1 MTDPSRTDAA
11 LSMICSVTGVTGWIW
26 DPDSWQEWSI
36 RLLRQQHGADNV
48 FKVPDQDGGDLGIE
62 CFTRSGIVY
71 QCYCP
76 ENPDLAP
83 RALYENHR
91 NKITADIKKFIGNK
105 DELTRLLRSVK
116 IRSWILFTP
125 RHESY
130 RAVQHCADKAALVRA
145 ANLPYVTED
154 FIVDVHEL
162 SDYKESAEILN
173 RGPVLPAPV
182 RIPATV
188 PRQSID
194 GIDFRL
200 VDSPLISKMDEKLAK
215 IPQLAN
221 ADKRSIFR
229 GNLLGSHLAG
239 EGLLDRY
246 LESIP
251 EVHQQIL
258 DCIESVERGL
268 LLAYGPGDLPHKVL
282 GGVVDEVR
290 LRVEQVVPGIA
301 RSNAESIAYM
311 AVVEWLQLCPL
322 DFEEAG

>member
-1 MTDPSRTDAA
+1 M
-11 LSMICSVTGVTGWIW
+11 TGVSGWIW
-26 DPDSWQEWSI
+26 NPDSWQEWSI
-36 RLLRQQHGADNV
+36 RLLRQQYGADNV
-48 FKVPDQDGGDLGIE
+48 VKVPDQDGGDLGIE

-91 NKITADIKKFIGNK
+91 NKITADIKKFINNK
-105 DELTRLLRSVK
+105 DELTRLLKSVQ

-130 RAVQHCADKAALVRA
+130 RAVQHCAEKASLVRA
-145 ANLPYVTED
+145 ANLPYATPD
-154 FIVDVHEL
+154 FMVDVHEL
-162 SDYKESAEILN
+162 ADYKESAEILS

-182 RIPATV
+182 GVPATV
-188 PRQSID
+188 PRRTPD
-194 GIDFRL
+194 GIDFSL
-200 VDSPLISKMDEKLAK
+200 VQSPLISKMDEKLAK
-215 IPQLAN
+215 IPQLIN
-221 ADKRSIFR
+221 AEKRAAFR
-229 GNLLGSHLAG
+229 AGLLGSHLAG
-239 EGLLDRY
+239 EGLLDLY
-246 LESIP
+246 MESIP

-258 DCIESVERGL
+258 DCIASVERSL

-282 GGVVDEVR
+282 GNVVEEVR
-290 LRVEQVVPGIA
+290 TRVEQVVPGIA

-311 AVVEWLQLCPL
+311 AVTEWLQLCPL